1 VLAVLAAGFG
11 YAALQDRSAVTSIVV
26 ASSVVPAGAPVDAGN
41 TRLVKVHASDTA
53 LVQGVLSPS
62 SLADGWTAAVAVGR
76 GQPITVSEV
85 VKPSSAPVLG
95 EMSIAVPVQQAAGGR
110 LAPGDLVDV
119 IASRA
124 GEGGGGGADYVAQG
138 LRVVAVAPTS
148 TASGVL
154 GGGSTGYYVI
164 VAVDKQTALHLAA
177 ALGLEGE
184 GAPGGQME
192 LVRSTGERKTAQ
204 LGYGLSA
211 STSAATTEGPR

>member
-1 VLAVLAAGFG
+1 
-11 YAALQDRSAVTSIVV
+11 
-26 ASSVVPAGAPVDAGN
+26 
-41 TRLVKVHASDTA
+41 
-53 LVQGVLSPS
+53 
-62 SLADGWTAAVAVGR
+62 
-76 GQPITVSEV
+76 
-85 VKPSSAPVLG
+85 
-95 EMSIAVPVQQAAGGR
+95 
-110 LAPGDLVDV
+110 
-119 IASRA
+119 
-124 GEGGGGGADYVAQG
+124 
-138 LRVVAVAPTS
+138 VVAVAPTS